1 MNTAATEILGT
12 YELDED
18 MWDTVAI
25 MLSNQIDDDVCECGD
40 KLQPLSVCE
49 GNILFAHAPH
59 VWAECDS
66 CMTYCPMSNAT
77 KRGMRGNNA

>member
-1 MNTAATEILGT
+1 
-12 YELDED
+12 
-18 MWDTVAI
+18 
-25 MLSNQIDDDVCECGD
+25 
-40 KLQPLSVCE
+40 LSVCE